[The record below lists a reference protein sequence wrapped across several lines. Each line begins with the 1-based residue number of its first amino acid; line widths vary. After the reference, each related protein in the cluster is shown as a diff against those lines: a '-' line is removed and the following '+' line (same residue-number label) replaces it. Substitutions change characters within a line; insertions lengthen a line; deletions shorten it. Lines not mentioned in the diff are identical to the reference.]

1 MNYINVIKTAFL
13 SFPLLALLITIPYM
27 LYQYHHYGS
36 INKLRTVIIY
46 SFILYLLVIYF
57 LVILPL
63 PSIEEVS
70 NMTGDFMQLIPFNFI
85 NDIIKNSH
93 IVLNNPSTYLKG
105 ICNVS
110 VYTVVF
116 NIFMTIP
123 FGMYLR
129 YYFKCS
135 IKKTFLY
142 SFLLSLFF
150 ELTQLSGLY
159 FIYPRPYRLF
169 DVDDL
174 LTNTIG
180 GVIGYY
186 IMGLFNKILP
196 TREEIDNKS
205 IQKGM
210 MVSGLRRITLFFFD
224 ILIFGII
231 YTFLYLVLRIN
242 LRIDH
247 MGFKLF
253 IFLFIIY
260 YIIIPF
266 ISKGR
271 TLGGI
276 YLKVKIEYKN
286 KIIGTIMRPI
296 FLLIFYFIMPYYFV
310 ILLIKLVTYLRL
322 DSIYILIIF
331 GIYFIFIF
339 ILYLTIIIKLLHK
352 KTTFYDRLFKITYK
366 SLIINKDEDKI

>member
-1 MNYINVIKTAFL
+1 
-13 SFPLLALLITIPYM
+13 
-27 LYQYHHYGS
+27 
-36 INKLRTVIIY
+36 
-46 SFILYLLVIYF
+46 
-57 LVILPL
+57 
-63 PSIEEVS
+63 
-70 NMTGDFMQLIPFNFI
+70 
-85 NDIIKNSH
+85 
-93 IVLNNPSTYLKG
+93 
-105 ICNVS
+105 
-110 VYTVVF
+110 
-116 NIFMTIP
+116 MTIP

-231 YTFLYLVLRIN
+231 YTFLYHVSRIN

-366 SLIINKDEDKI
+366 SLIINKEEDKI

>member
-1 MNYINVIKTAFL
+1 
-13 SFPLLALLITIPYM
+13 
-27 LYQYHHYGS
+27 
-36 INKLRTVIIY
+36 
-46 SFILYLLVIYF
+46 
-57 LVILPL
+57 
-63 PSIEEVS
+63 
-70 NMTGDFMQLIPFNFI
+70 MTGDFMQLIPFNFI

-231 YTFLYLVLRIN
+231 YTFLYLVSRIN
-242 LRIDH
+242 LNIEH
-247 MGFKLF
+247 MGFKSF

-286 KIIGTIMRPI
+286 KIIGTIIRPI

-339 ILYLTIIIKLLHK
+339 IFYLTIVIKLLHK